1 MTNDNIVSRVQAN
14 VDEISDTL
22 ATIEAM
28 TYRWKET
35 GRDLVVNQAFLY
47 VKLASQANEMLK
59 LILEVSD
66 NDKETT

>member
-1 MTNDNIVSRVQAN
+1 MSDNIVARVQKH
-14 VDEISDTL
+14 VDDISDTL
-22 ATIEAM
+22 ANIEAM

-35 GRDLVVNQAFLY
+35 GKDLVVNQAFLY

-66 NDKETT
+66 AEEETN